1 MKNKIKFKIRN
12 IIFKLKAMYYIKI
25 NRNTK
30 IMPIKETTRGTGKTE
45 FMIQYA
51 KKHEYTVVCNNYRRM
66 RQLRREYEYNSIS
79 TVNEIMLKGLR
90 RKEIMIDEP
99 VRIEDIEKIA
109 YETRHK
115 IILAYGTEYRNKII

>member
-1 MKNKIKFKIRN
+1 MNKIKFKIRN

-30 IMPIKETTRGTGKTE
+30 IMPIKETTRGIGKTE
-45 FMIQYA
+45 FLIQYA
-51 KKHEYTVVCNNYRRM
+51 KKYGYTVVCSNYHRM

-99 VRIEDIEKIA
+99 VRITDIEKIA
-109 YETRHK
+109 YETKHK
-115 IILAYGTEYRNKII
+115 IILAYGTVYK